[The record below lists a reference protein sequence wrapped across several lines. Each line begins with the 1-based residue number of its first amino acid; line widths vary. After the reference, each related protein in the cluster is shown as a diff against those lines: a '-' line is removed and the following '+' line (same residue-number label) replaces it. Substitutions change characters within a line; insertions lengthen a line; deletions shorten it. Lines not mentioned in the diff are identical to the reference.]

1 MARRVAEEQPRLL
14 ERGEMSFLYRPRVET
29 FEPEGMDDIQRLLL
43 VLSPDR
49 RRLYRV
55 IAIGRK
61 RMPRSAAHERFW
73 GFVDLVL
80 DSPQDLRAALDA
92 QTYGTRTRGVRHLP
106 AAMKVAGGRYQI
118 VWHGQHAHLEYQLSF
133 NEAGFEPAG
142 DFIVTVANPD
152 PTAWGLVEMP
162 PLQFELFDDAEVHVT
177 IPTPF
182 PPDLQQRFGE
192 KRFVPL
198 DSTRLLNFPGAEL
211 VFIASAPSAPLR

>member
-29 FEPEGMDDIQRLLL
+29 FQPEGMDDIQRLLL
-43 VLSPDR
+43 VLCPDR
-49 RRLYRV
+49 KRLYRV

-61 RMPRSAAHERFW
+61 RMPSPAPHERFW

-92 QTYGTRTRGVRHLP
+92 QTYGTKTRGVRHLP

-118 VWHGQHAHLEYQLSF
+118 VWHGQHAHLEYDLSS
-133 NEAGFEPAG
+133 NEADFEPNG

-152 PTAWGLVEMP
+152 PTAWGLLETP

-182 PPDLQQRFGE
+182 PPDLQQKFGE
-192 KRFVPL
+192 KRFVAL

-211 VFIASAPSAPLR
+211 VFISAASAPLR